1 MRSGGKAEG
10 GVVLVVDDDPVY
22 RDAARTLLEQAGYVV
37 EVASDG
43 AEAVRR
49 VCALTPDVILL
60 DLSMPGMDG
69 WEALREIR
77 GGRPAEKRPHVI
89 VMSAYSDA
97 ASRQLAFARGCD
109 QYIVKSVP
117 GDELTGAVGAVF
129 WKRGRG

>member
-10 GVVLVVDDDPVY
+10 GLVLVVDDDPVY
-22 RDAARTLLEQAGYVV
+22 REASRTLLEQAGYVV
-37 EVASDG
+37 EVAVDG

-49 VCALTPDVILL
+49 VRALMPDVILL

-77 GGRPAEKRPHVI
+77 GRPAEKRPHVI
-89 VMSAYSDA
+89 VMSAHSDA

-129 WKRGRG
+129 WKRRRG